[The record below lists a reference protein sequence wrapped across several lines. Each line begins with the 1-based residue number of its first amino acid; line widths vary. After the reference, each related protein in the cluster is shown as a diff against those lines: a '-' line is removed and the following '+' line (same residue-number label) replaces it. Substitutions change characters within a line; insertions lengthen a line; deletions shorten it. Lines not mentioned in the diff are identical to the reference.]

1 MEEIYEEHKVKKHNK
16 FQWFLGV
23 VFIPILFTL
32 VVAVIV
38 ASFAGVDV
46 WGKAKELSEKI
57 PFIASDEEKLAVQKT
72 EELEMRITDLNA
84 EVQFRD
90 DTITV
95 LETEIDRKEQEIG
108 TLTLKKEQLE
118 KQIEAL
124 MNTEDSV
131 HKTKSLNEMTRT
143 FENMS
148 VRSAAPII
156 ESMNENDALTIL
168 STLKSDTLA
177 GLLEKMNPEIA
188 AKFTT
193 LLTNNTRKNKDIT

>member
-46 WGKAKELSEKI
+46 WGKAKELSGNI

-148 VRSAAPII
+148 ARSAAPII
-156 ESMNENDALTIL
+156 ESMNENDALSIL

-193 LLTNNTRKNKDIT
+193 LLTNNSREE

>member
-148 VRSAAPII
+148 ARSAAPII
-156 ESMNENDALTIL
+156 ESMNENDALSIL

-193 LLTNNTRKNKDIT
+193 LLTNKSREE

>member
-148 VRSAAPII
+148 ARSAAPII

-193 LLTNNTRKNKDIT
+193 LLTNNTGQNK